1 MASKFSALPSQSP
14 LEGEPGKNSSTRR
27 IFPFQRF
34 RPEFKVAT
42 EAWLK
47 TRPLKNP
54 SAPSSPFIMK
64 EYSLAV
70 EKEMEQARQ
79 EEATRFT
86 EARKA
91 NEISDT
97 YLLLTVLFSV
107 ALFLGGITAAFKR
120 RRIRTIVLALSVITV
135 TAAAIFLAFLPL
147 AKE

>member
-1 MASKFSALPSQSP
+1 MQ
-14 LEGEPGKNSSTRR
+14 
-27 IFPFQRF
+27 
-34 RPEFKVAT
+34 
-42 EAWLK
+42 
-47 TRPLKNP
+47 
-54 SAPSSPFIMK
+54 

-70 EKEMEQARQ
+70 EKEMQQARQ
-79 EEATRFT
+79 EEATKFT

-120 RRIRTIVLALSVITV
+120 RRIRAIVLALSVITI
-135 TAAAIFLAFLPL
+135 TSAAIFLAFLPL